1 MAKKTTPQVP
11 ENPLQ
16 RIALCMSGGGYRAAT
31 FQLGM
36 MSYLHSV
43 KFNNGTLLEKIK
55 AISTVSGGTIIGVYY
70 AAMVQEGRPFEEIYT
85 NFTEWITK
93 TDLVKAGLEKIS
105 PNGTWTYPYKRK
117 NIINAFAELYD
128 QTLLDGRTMSVFDD
142 LNKSHL
148 DYVCFNGTEFLRGYR
163 FRFQAGKEV
172 NIFGS
177 NDVRISKKHHSDFR
191 LGDIMAASSGF
202 SGGFEPIS
210 IPDDFMPADS
220 ETHKDLTEKL
230 NKKGG
235 PIGIMD
241 GGIHDN
247 QGISSIETYQDFVK
261 VKDFDLILFS
271 DVSSPYLTR
280 FDFTETKS
288 DDIREKTLN
297 DFQKEYHTTKL
308 WVIYGHIVVIL
319 LGLFFAVIS
328 DFKNT
333 MLAGIGYAIMAL
345 GIGGLLVLRALQRK
359 AIKQLNNLHG
369 YFKKKVPVY
378 FLERFGAFDYKNS
391 KLKDLEVLALDRFN
405 SLKLLLPDVFLKQ
418 VRRLHYNR
426 IFSDEKYTYRRSAC
440 LIKELT
446 EVDFGKKTYDNK
458 DPRKQGDYTFMQK
471 HDLGFEGESQEE
483 VIGKKML
490 EYTTSAAS
498 FGTTLWFTDNDQ
510 LDHKLK
516 ALLISGQ
523 VGCCQDLLIYLS
535 RIIFTENNGFDAL
548 DEPTKTS
555 LTQLHTSMMADWER
569 FKKEPEHLYNSL
581 K

>member
-1 MAKKTTPQVP
+1 MAEKKSSKVPQ
-11 ENPLQ
+11 NPLQ

-36 MSYLHSV
+36 MSYLHS
-43 KFNNGTLLEKIK
+43 KQFDNGTLLQKIK

-70 AAMVQEGRPFEEIYT
+70 AAMVQEKMPFEEIYS
-85 NFTEWITK
+85 NFISWITK
-93 TDLVKAGLEKIS
+93 TDLVKASLEKIS

-128 QTLLDGRTMSVFDD
+128 ETLLDGRTMSVFDD

-148 DYVCFNGTEFLRGYR
+148 EYVCFNGTEFLRGYR
-163 FRFQAGKEV
+163 FRFHAGKEV
-172 NIFGS
+172 RTFGS
-177 NDVRISKKHHSDFR
+177 NDIRISNKMHSDFR

-220 ETHKDLTEKL
+220 DTHKNLTEKL
-230 NKKGG
+230 KTKGG
-235 PIGIMD
+235 PVGIMD

-247 QGISSIETYQDFVK
+247 QGVSSIETYQEYKK

-271 DVSSPYLTR
+271 DVSSPYLAR

-288 DDIREKTLN
+288 TDMGEKTLN
-297 DFQKEYHTTKL
+297 DFHKTYKNGKR
-308 WVIYGHIVVIL
+308 WVIYVHIVVIL

-328 DFKNT
+328 DFENT
-333 MLAGIGYAIMAL
+333 TLTGIGYAIMGL
-345 GIGGLLVLRALQRK
+345 GIGGLLVLRVIQRK
-359 AIKQLNNLHG
+359 ALKQLNNLQE
-369 YFKKKVPVY
+369 YFKKKVPPY

-405 SLKLLLPDVFLKQ
+405 SLKMLLPDVFLKQ

-426 IFSDEKYTYRRSAC
+426 VFRDENYTYRRSAC

-446 EVDFGKKTYDNK
+446 EVDFGKKTYENK
-458 DPRKQGDYTFMQK
+458 DPRKQSDYVFMQK
-471 HDLGFEGESQEE
+471 HNLGFEGGSQEE

-523 VGCCQDLLIYLS
+523 VSCCQDILIYLS
-535 RIIFTENNGFDAL
+535 RIIYTEGNGFNEL
-548 DEPTKTS
+548 DEATKKAITE
-555 LTQLHTSMMADWER
+555 LHQSMMKDWKR
-569 FKKEPEHLYNSL
+569 FKEEPEFLYDSL
-581 K
+581 R